1 MGREERS
8 YTKVITALSLGA
20 AARIARLSC
29 SASVSVSVFEQK
41 AFGLPDCFQLLLQPG
56 HTALLCQD
64 QLCAV
69 KQGCGH
75 ILIMDFPCHGQ
86 FNSIGEAQLLQLIRE
101 VNRCSENRTE
111 LCRHRTFEE
120 GDVYCCYC
128 GALTT
133 YAAEKYQGEKE
144 RKEG

>member
-1 MGREERS
+1 MGNKRCPTCGARYTGLERFC
-8 YTKVITALSLGA
+8 TKCGI
-20 AARIARLSC
+20 
-29 SASVSVSVFEQK
+29 
-41 AFGLPDCFQLLLQPG
+41 LL
-56 HTALLCQD
+56 
-64 QLCAV
+64 V
-69 KQGCGH
+69 
-75 ILIMDFPCHGQ
+75 
-86 FNSIGEAQLLQLIRE
+86 RE